1 MTKVEQTW
9 SADAF
14 DAISIKVQR
23 GKFVIQGTDGDQVKL
38 EGDIAARYSKN
49 LELGPAERWLKIYT
63 SWTYG
68 ETQFTLQLPRSKI
81 WTIDLFSGK
90 AQFKAENIQARM
102 HLWLG
107 SGEVQIEN
115 CRGAFSIT
123 SGNADVKVKRF
134 IEVITPEVTS
144 LPREERHIR
153 MDDPESWGEWGEEW
167 SQWGGEI
174 GEKFLRGFFG
184 QTAGQTPMNR
194 VQTGKGDLILEDFD
208 VQTCTV
214 RTGKG
219 DAKLK
224 QGRAGNL
231 DIKLM
236 NGDIECE
243 SCLPTGD
250 WTIRSNRGDIR
261 LALPSDTIARLDL
274 TTRHGDIQSKTPLV
288 SVTRQGPES
297 WHGNRMVGSIGAK
310 IEGKIPQIRL
320 STLSGDIEI
329 KTQPTSSRYYDKPVN
344 ENIPVSPPPP
354 QPVVASVS
362 PLASK
367 PAVIYSTPL
376 AVLTA
381 LSEGKISIDEA
392 ERLLRGLKT

>member
-9 SADAF
+9 PADAF

-49 LELGPAERWLKIYT
+49 LELGPTERWLKICT
-63 SWTYG
+63 SWIYG

-115 CRGAFSIT
+115 CRGAFSVT
-123 SGNADVKVKRF
+123 SGNAEVKVKRF
-134 IEVITPEVTS
+134 IEVITPIVPP

-167 SQWGGEI
+167 AQWGGGI

-184 QTAGQTPMNR
+184 NTMGQNPGVNI
-194 VQTGKGDLILEDFD
+194 QTGKGDMNLEDFD
-208 VQTCTV
+208 VKTCIA
-214 RTGKG
+214 RMAKG

-224 QGRAGNL
+224 RGRVVNL
-231 DIKLM
+231 DIKVVS
-236 NGDIECE
+236 GDVECE
-243 SCLPTGD
+243 SCLPAGD
-250 WTIRSNRGDIR
+250 WTIRSNRGDVR
-261 LALPSDTIARLDL
+261 LALPADTTARLDL

-310 IEGKIPQIRL
+310 IEGKIPQIRV

-329 KTQPTSSRYYDKPVN
+329 KTQPITSPYYENPPVAPPVSSRIEVYN
-344 ENIPVSPPPP
+344 
-354 QPVVASVS
+354 
-362 PLASK
+362 
-367 PAVIYSTPL
+367 TPL

-381 LSEGKISIDEA
+381 LSDGKISIEEA